1 MKNGNLKD
9 FLLKK
14 VINCLRISEKMIT
27 FANDKY
33 ITYKNR
39 KYESISVEYYK
50 HYYYSTS
57 TAACRRK

>member
-1 MKNGNLKD
+1 MKKWQ
-9 FLLKK
+9 FERFSIKK

-39 KYESISVEYYK
+39 KI
-50 HYYYSTS
+50 
-57 TAACRRK
+57 